1 MHTMINFRGH
11 QIIPVVT
18 GVLFY
23 FVVLV
28 LCLPVKAAP
37 QEFEVEVTRR
47 TEYQDSSYCL
57 TLDTCRLCWQ
67 TQQSPIN
74 QGIVQ
79 SRTRCT
85 KSLLDQMDGL
95 RAVLTTIVHRDP
107 DGASLHTLFW
117 GRLAPDPPQ
126 DDLQMAMRLALA
138 AFQSDRWDRKRGRPV
153 QGESVYWVRDLAN
166 SAMIY
171 PELQKLFNSFGRR
184 ITVASVEKVLVL
196 PAGQMP
202 FFERLKAHGVKKGD
216 KLPYDCLTWFSIS
229 P

>member
-1 MHTMINFRGH
+1 MIRLFIRFF
-11 QIIPVVT
+11 T
-18 GVLFY
+18 GMLFC
-23 FVVLV
+23 FLLIVI
-28 LCLPVKAAP
+28 LPPATAAP
-37 QEFEVEVTRR
+37 RDFEVQVTRR
-47 TEYQDSSYCL
+47 AEYQDSSYCL
-57 TLDTCRLCWQ
+57 TLDACRLCWQ
-67 TQQSPIN
+67 TQQSQIN

-79 SRTRCT
+79 SRTQCK

-126 DDLQMAMRLALA
+126 DDLQMSMRLALA
-138 AFQSDRWDRKRGRPV
+138 AFQSDRWDRKKGKPV
-153 QGESVYWVRDLAN
+153 KGESVYWVRDLAN
-166 SAMIY
+166 SARIY
-171 PELQKLFNSFGRR
+171 PELQKLFNSFGRH
-184 ITVASVEKVLVL
+184 IAVASVEKVLVL

-202 FFERLKAHGVKKGD
+202 FFERLKAHGVRKGD